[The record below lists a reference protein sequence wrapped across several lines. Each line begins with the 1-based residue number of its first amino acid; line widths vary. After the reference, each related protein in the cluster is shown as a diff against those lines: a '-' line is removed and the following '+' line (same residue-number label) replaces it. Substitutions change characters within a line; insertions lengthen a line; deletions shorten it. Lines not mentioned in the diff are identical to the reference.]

1 MAVAEQVFMGG
12 VMVTDSSGLPV
23 EFRYTD
29 PVRATKLQKV
39 LYGDVLEKYI
49 HGEVIAANLV
59 SRLEQKPDTFLVGD
73 YTLLSTM
80 VAAGK
85 KVAALM
91 PTRIPPLAEYG
102 MEQEGADSDFLLQLS
117 TSGSPVRIRVAPGT
131 EPARREEIAK
141 ALVGAGRTMDV
152 LEPLARLESAI
163 KMLWEESQATP
174 SE

>member
-1 MAVAEQVFMGG
+1 MGG
-12 VMVTDSSGLPV
+12 IMVTDSSGLPV

-49 HGEVIAANLV
+49 HGEVIAANLI
-59 SRLEQKPDTFLVGD
+59 SRLEQKPEIFLVAD
-73 YTLLSTM
+73 YVLLSMLAT
-80 VAAGK
+80 AGK

-102 MEQEGADSDFLLQLS
+102 AEQDGAEGDFLLQLS
-117 TSGSPVRIRVAPGT
+117 ESGSPVRVRVVPGT

-141 ALVGAGRTMDV
+141 ALVGAGQTMDV
-152 LEPLARLESAI
+152 LEPIARLEAAV
-163 KMLWEESQATP
+163 KMLWEEAQAAP